1 LLFAAFHQGVKIMA
15 IKASEVNTSAV
26 DVLHLSK
33 RFGRSR
39 RRLPWLKAG
48 TDKLALDRVSL
59 QVDRARITGILGAN
73 GSGKSTLI
81 RVLATL
87 LTPDAGTAAVFGY
100 DVVTEAAAVRRHINR
115 VSVEASF
122 FKEMSPWEN
131 MLYAARLYGSGGEGT
146 RARVEATLKRL
157 GLPLDT
163 LDRPMK
169 QLSRGQQQKVAIA
182 RSFLTSPSL
191 LLMDEPT
198 TGLDPRSKREVQELV
213 TSIRRDRAAT
223 VLLCTHDLQEAEILC
238 DRVIVIDRGRVLA
251 EGTPAELI
259 GRHAGVEGGTLEDA
273 FMRLTGKR
281 LIEDEEEKGE

>member
-1 LLFAAFHQGVKIMA
+1 MA
-15 IKASEVNTSAV
+15 IEASEMNSTAV
-26 DVLHLSK
+26 EVAQVSK
-33 RFGRSR
+33 RFGGSGR
-39 RRLPWLKAG
+39 RRLAWTKAKS
-48 TDKLALDRVSL
+48 DKLALDRVSL
-59 QVDRARITGILGAN
+59 QVERARITGILGAN

-81 RVLATL
+81 RILATL
-87 LTPDAGTAAVFGY
+87 LTPDAGSATVFGY

-131 MLYAARLYGSGGEGT
+131 MLYAARLYGSGGQGT
-146 RARVEATLKRL
+146 RARVEATLERL
-157 GLPLDT
+157 GLPPET

-198 TGLDPRSKREVQELV
+198 TGLDPRSRREVQELV
-213 TSIRRDRAAT
+213 RSIRRDRAAT
-223 VLLCTHDLQEAEILC
+223 VLLCTHDLQEAELLC

-251 EGTPAELI
+251 EAEPAELI
-259 GRHAGVEGGTLEDA
+259 RRHAGVEGGSLEDA

-281 LIEDEEEKGE
+281 LLEDEEEKEE

>member
-1 LLFAAFHQGVKIMA
+1 MA
-15 IKASEVNTSAV
+15 IPANEITRAAVEVAGVT
-26 DVLHLSK
+26 K
-33 RFGRSR
+33 RFARSR
-39 RRLPWLKAG
+39 RWFASAAERE
-48 TDKLALDRVSL
+48 DRLALDQVFMRVDSG
-59 QVDRARITGILGAN
+59 RITGILGAN

-87 LTPDAGTAAVFGY
+87 LIPDAGSASVFGF
-100 DVVTEAAAVRRHINR
+100 DVVREAAAVRRHINR

-146 RARVEATLKRL
+146 RARVESSLERL
-157 GLPLDT
+157 GLPLDA

-198 TGLDPRSKREVQELV
+198 TGLDPRSKREVQDLIA
-213 TSIRRDRAAT
+213 SIRRDRAAT
-223 VLLCTHDLQEAEILC
+223 VLLCTHDLQEAEAVC
-238 DRVIVIDRGRVLA
+238 DRVILIEQGRVLA
-251 EGTPAELI
+251 EGTPAELAQRHG
-259 GRHAGVEGGTLEDA
+259 GRAAATLEDA
-273 FMRLTGKR
+273 FMQLTGKR
-281 LIEDEEEKGE
+281 LEEDVEDDEEGNDK

>member
-1 LLFAAFHQGVKIMA
+1 MA
-15 IKASEVNTSAV
+15 IEAKELSPQAV
-26 DVLHLSK
+26 EMRGITK
-33 RFGRSR
+33 RFTQR
-39 RRLPWLKAG
+39 RRWLIGGPRGKE
-48 TDKLALDRVSL
+48 KRALDGVSL
-59 QVDRARITGILGAN
+59 QVESGRITGILGAN

-87 LTPDAGTAAVFGY
+87 LTPDSGTASVFGY
-100 DVVTEAAAVRRHINR
+100 DVVSQPADVRRHINR

-131 MLYAARLYGSGGEGT
+131 MLYAARLYGSGGQGT
-146 RARVEATLKRL
+146 RGRVEAMLERL

-163 LDRPMK
+163 LDKPMK

-213 TSIRRDRAAT
+213 RSIRRDRAAT
-223 VLLCTHDLQEAEILC
+223 VLLCTHDLQEAEVLC
-238 DRVIVIDRGRVLA
+238 DRVVVIDQGRVLA

-259 GRHAGVEGGTLEDA
+259 RTHAGEVGGSLEDA
-273 FMRLTGKR
+273 FMQLTGKR
-281 LIEDEEEKGE
+281 LEEDEEEKDE

>member
-1 LLFAAFHQGVKIMA
+1 MA
-15 IKASEVNTSAV
+15 MHASELNTAAV
-26 DVLHLSK
+26 EVEDISK
-33 RFGRSR
+33 RFGDARRPSR
-39 RRLPWLKAG
+39 LMPWRKVKKP
-48 TDKLALDRVSL
+48 KLALDQVSL
-59 QVDRARITGILGAN
+59 HVQVGRITGILGAN

-81 RVLATL
+81 RILATL
-87 LTPDAGTAAVFGY
+87 LTPDEGTASVFGY
-100 DVVTEAAAVRRHINR
+100 DVVSQADAVRRHINR

-131 MLYAARLYGSGGEGT
+131 MLYAARLYGSGGDGT
-146 RARVEATLKRL
+146 RDRVEAMLERL

-163 LDRPMK
+163 LDKPMK

-213 TSIRRDRAAT
+213 RSIRRDRAAT
-223 VLLCTHDLQEAEILC
+223 VLLCTHDLQEAEVLC
-238 DRVIVIDRGRVLA
+238 DRVVVIDQGRVLA

-259 GRHAGVEGGTLEDA
+259 RMHSGKTDGSLEDA
-273 FMRLTGKR
+273 FMQLTGKR
-281 LIEDEEEKGE
+281 LEEDEEEKEE

>member
-1 LLFAAFHQGVKIMA
+1 MA
-15 IKASEVNTSAV
+15 VPITELNTSAV
-26 DVLHLSK
+26 EVRGLVK
-33 RFGRSR
+33 QFGIAGRS
-39 RRLPWLKAG
+39 LPWRKRRAP
-48 TDKLALDRVSL
+48 KRALDGVSID
-59 QVDRARITGILGAN
+59 VERGGITGILGAN

-81 RVLATL
+81 RILATL
-87 LTPDAGTAAVFGY
+87 MTPDAGTAAVFGY
-100 DVVTEAAAVRRHINR
+100 DVVRQPSLVRRHINR

-131 MLYAARLYGSGGEGT
+131 ILYAARLYGSGGEGT
-146 RARVEATLKRL
+146 RKRVEAILERL

-213 TSIRRDRAAT
+213 RSIRRDRAAT
-223 VLLCTHDLQEAEILC
+223 VLLCTHDLQEAEVLC

-251 EGTPAELI
+251 QGTPADLI
-259 GRHAGVEGGTLEDA
+259 RRHAGDDGGSLEDA
-273 FMRLTGKR
+273 FMQLTGKR
-281 LIEDEEEKGE
+281 LTEDEEEKQE

>member
-1 LLFAAFHQGVKIMA
+1 MA
-15 IKASEVNTSAV
+15 IEATELNRAAV
-26 DVLHLSK
+26 ELHGISK
-33 RFGRSR
+33 RFAQSGPRLFGRR
-39 RRLPWLKAG
+39 KEKKE
-48 TDKLALDRVSL
+48 KLALDQISLRVDSGL
-59 QVDRARITGILGAN
+59 ITGILGAN

-81 RVLATL
+81 RIVATL
-87 LTPDAGTAAVFGY
+87 LTPDAGTASVFGY
-100 DVVTEAAAVRRHINR
+100 DVVSQPAEVRRHINR

-146 RARVEATLKRL
+146 RARVEASLTGL

-213 TSIRRDRAAT
+213 RSIRRDRAAT
-223 VLLCTHDLQEAEILC
+223 VLLCTHDLQEAEVLC
-238 DRVIVIDRGRVLA
+238 DRVVVIDQGRVLA

-259 GRHAGVEGGTLEDA
+259 RKHDAEEGGSLEDA
-273 FMRLTGKR
+273 FMQLTGKR
-281 LIEDEEEKGE
+281 LEEDEEEKEE

>member
-1 LLFAAFHQGVKIMA
+1 MA
-15 IKASEVNTSAV
+15 IEATELKTAAV
-26 DVLHLSK
+26 EMLGISK
-33 RFGRSR
+33 RFAQSGRWPFGER
-39 RRLPWLKAG
+39 KK
-48 TDKLALDRVSL
+48 TEKVALDEVSL
-59 QVDRARITGILGAN
+59 HVAAGRITGILGAN

-81 RVLATL
+81 RILATL
-87 LTPDAGTAAVFGY
+87 LTPDTGTASVFGY
-100 DVVTEAAAVRRHINR
+100 DVVRQASEVRRHINR

-131 MLYAARLYGSGGEGT
+131 MLYAARLYGSGGPGT
-146 RARVEATLKRL
+146 RDRVEAMLERL

-198 TGLDPRSKREVQELV
+198 TGLDPRSKREVQDLV
-213 TSIRRDRAAT
+213 SSIRRDRAAS
-223 VLLCTHDLQEAEILC
+223 VLLCTHDLQEAEVLC
-238 DRVIVIDRGRVLA
+238 DRVVVIDQGRVLA
-251 EGTPAELI
+251 EGTPVQLI
-259 GRHAGVEGGTLEDA
+259 RQYAGSDEGSLEDA

-281 LIEDEEEKGE
+281 LEEDEEAKEE

>member
-1 LLFAAFHQGVKIMA
+1 MA
-15 IKASEVNTSAV
+15 IHVSELHHAAV
-26 DVLHLSK
+26 EVDGISK
-33 RFGRSR
+33 RFGEDVRPH
-39 RRLPWLKAG
+39 RLMPWRKAK
-48 TDKLALDRVSL
+48 TPKLALERVSL
-59 QVDRARITGILGAN
+59 QVDGGRITGILGAN

-81 RVLATL
+81 RILATL
-87 LTPDAGTAAVFGY
+87 LTPDAGTASVFGY
-100 DVVTEAAAVRRHINR
+100 DVVRQPAQVRRHINR

-146 RARVEATLKRL
+146 RDRVEAMLHRL

-163 LDRPMK
+163 LDKPMK

-213 TSIRRDRAAT
+213 RSIRRDRAAT
-223 VLLCTHDLQEAEILC
+223 VLLCTHDLQEAEVLC
-238 DRVIVIDRGRVLA
+238 DRVLVIDQGRVLA

-259 GRHAGVEGGTLEDA
+259 RRHAGVGDSLEDA
-273 FMRLTGKR
+273 FMALTGKR
-281 LIEDEEEKGE
+281 LEEDEEEKEE

>member
-1 LLFAAFHQGVKIMA
+1 MA
-15 IKASEVNTSAV
+15 IEAKELSPQAV
-26 DVLHLSK
+26 EMRGITK
-33 RFGRSR
+33 RFAQR
-39 RRLPWLKAG
+39 RRWLIGGPRGKE
-48 TDKLALDRVSL
+48 KRALDGVSL
-59 QVDRARITGILGAN
+59 QVESGRITGILGAN

-87 LTPDAGTAAVFGY
+87 LTPDSGTASVFGY
-100 DVVTEAAAVRRHINR
+100 DVVSQPGDVRRHINR

-131 MLYAARLYGSGGEGT
+131 MLYAARLYGSGGQGT
-146 RARVEATLKRL
+146 RDRVEAMLKRL

-198 TGLDPRSKREVQELV
+198 TGLDPRSKLEVHELV
-213 TSIRRDRAAT
+213 RSIRRDRAAT
-223 VLLCTHDLQEAEILC
+223 VLLCTHDLQEAEVLC
-238 DRVIVIDRGRVLA
+238 DRVVVIDQGRVLA
-251 EGTPAELI
+251 DGTPPQLI
-259 GRHAGVEGGTLEDA
+259 REHGIEHGTLEDA

-281 LIEDEEEKGE
+281 LEEDEEQDE

>member
-1 LLFAAFHQGVKIMA
+1 MA
-15 IKASEVNTSAV
+15 VLASEVNSVAV
-26 DVLHLSK
+26 AMQGVSK
-33 RFGRSR
+33 RFVGAPRFPLAR
-39 RRLPWLKAG
+39 KPAVL
-48 TDKLALDRVSL
+48 KLAVDDVSL
-59 QVDRARITGILGAN
+59 QMPGGRITGILGAN

-81 RVLATL
+81 RILATL
-87 LTPDAGTAAVFGY
+87 LTPDSGTATVFGD
-100 DVVTEAAAVRRHINR
+100 DVVRRPADVRRHINR

-131 MLYAARLYGSGGEGT
+131 MLYAARLYGTGGPGT
-146 RARVEATLKRL
+146 RDRVERILKRL

-163 LDRPMK
+163 LDRPLK

-213 TSIRRDRAAT
+213 RSIRTEGAAT
-223 VLLCTHDLQEAEILC
+223 VLLCTHDLEEAEVLC
-238 DRVIVIDRGRVLA
+238 DQVVLMDRGRVLA
-251 EGTPAELI
+251 EGTPHQLVQA
-259 GRHAGVEGGTLEDA
+259 HAGPDGSLEDV

-281 LIEDEEEKGE
+281 IEEEEENAQ

>member
-1 LLFAAFHQGVKIMA
+1 MA
-15 IKASEVNTSAV
+15 IHKSELNTAAV
-26 DVLHLSK
+26 EVEGISK
-33 RFGRSR
+33 RFGETARPNR
-39 RRLPWLKAG
+39 LLPWRKAKKP
-48 TDKLALDRVSL
+48 KLALDQVSMRV
-59 QVDRARITGILGAN
+59 DTGRITGILGAN

-87 LTPDAGTAAVFGY
+87 MTPDAGTASVFGY
-100 DVVTEAAAVRRHINR
+100 DVVRQPDDVRRHINR

-131 MLYAARLYGSGGEGT
+131 MLYAARLYGSGGAGT
-146 RARVEATLKRL
+146 RARVEGMLERL

-163 LDRPMK
+163 LDKPMK
-169 QLSRGQQQKVAIA
+169 QLSRGQQQKIAIA

-213 TSIRRDRAAT
+213 RTIRRDRAAT
-223 VLLCTHDLQEAEILC
+223 VLLCTHDLEEAEVLC
-238 DRVIVIDRGRVLA
+238 DHVLVLDQGRVLA

-259 GRHAGVEGGTLEDA
+259 RAHAGEVGGSLEDA
-273 FMRLTGKR
+273 FMKLTGKR
-281 LIEDEEEKGE
+281 LEEDEEEKDE